1 MAQNLTFVTSFYKIY
16 DQQEDTFLDN
26 FIKFAKKG
34 ASIILY
40 LDNQCKSWEPQLA
53 QFSNVKILYDIQF
66 NDLQVTKMYPKDQA
80 LLPKGGNPKKDTYEY
95 LVLMNSKLEWMTHA
109 QQHAKTTNLAWIDF
123 GILKIVKNF
132 DAAWTKLTMVDVP
145 KDKVL
150 IPGCYN
156 HTDPHE
162 PIGMDNVHWRFC
174 GGLIFGSKDTIAKFH
189 ALSNAELAQKSESK
203 KLTWEVNI
211 WSYIE
216 RKNVEFF
223 EWYSADHNDS
233 MFNFPVP
240 KKVMVVLM
248 IKNESAIIKRC
259 IERAL
264 TIADAI
270 FIADTGSTDGTV
282 DILCDLL
289 PKLDIPG
296 KFVGHTWKNFGHN
309 RTLAFEGAVEFCEEL
324 EEMGW
329 KKELTYGLLLDADMC
344 FVLTDKFK
352 KTDLVQ
358 NGYSIIQK
366 SGSLEYYN
374 TRFVKLS
381 YPWKC
386 VGVTHEY
393 WDGSDCGKLNTVYID
408 DIGDGGAK
416 ADKFER
422 DMRLLE
428 EGLKE
433 DPTNARYM
441 FYLAQT
447 YKDLKRLPEAI
458 EMYKKRVTAGGWY
471 EEVWFATYQIA
482 RLYYEQ
488 GNLVD
493 MEYWA
498 LKGWDFHKKRTENLY
513 LLTKVF
519 RERGENY
526 KAWHYMKLGLSV
538 PKTDDQL
545 FIETDIYDHMFK
557 YEKTILNYYIE
568 PHRRTEAL
576 KELIDYYNLHGGHCY
591 NNLQHYVDPVKATYR
606 PLNFKQVGDYLPTST
621 SVLRQPNDT
630 YLLNVRYVNYR
641 IQADGS
647 YLMMQDGVLSRD
659 HHVRTRNFCLRVDRE
674 FKALGPM
681 EEMKPNF
688 PPRHN
693 VHIEGLEDVRVF
705 EDKEGLKWVGT
716 TMEFSYDGK
725 IRQVTGTYDTAK
737 NVFTNPVSLKVNTNS
752 ECEKNWI
759 PLGNGEFIY
768 GWHPFR
774 IGKMNGDMLEFTEK
788 QDTPKFFEHM
798 RGSSNVVEYNNVL
811 FAVTH
816 VVMYTTPRKYY
827 HQVVCLNKQTR
838 QIQAYTMP
846 FYFKTNHIEYVLGI
860 EVRDNTLFCT
870 VSQNDCNPVL
880 AQISLDDLRFF
891 TM

>member
-1 MAQNLTFVTSFYKIY
+1 MVEDLTFVTSFYKIY
-16 DQQEDTFLDN
+16 EQLDESFLDN
-26 FIKFAKKG
+26 FLKFAKKG
-34 ASIILY
+34 APIILY
-40 LDNQCKSWEPQLA
+40 LDSQCSSWESQLTVY
-53 QFSNVKILYDIQF
+53 SNVKVIYDIQF
-66 NDLQVTKMYPKDQA
+66 NDLLVTKLFPKA
-80 LLPKGGNPKKDTYEY
+80 ETTLPTSGNPKKDTYEY

-109 QQHAKTTNLAWIDF
+109 IQHAQTKNLAWIDF
-123 GILKIVKNF
+123 GMLKIVKNF
-132 DAAWTKLTMVDVP
+132 EAAWTKLTQVHVP
-145 KDKVL
+145 LEKVL

-162 PIGMDNVHWRFC
+162 AISMDAVHWRFC
-174 GGLIFGSKDTIAKFH
+174 GGLIFGTTETIQKFH
-189 ALSNAELAQKSESK
+189 GLSTKKLEEFSAAK

-216 RKNVEFF
+216 RQTLDFF
-223 EWYSADHNDS
+223 QWYAADHNDS
-233 MFNFPVP
+233 MFNFPIP
-240 KKVMVVLM
+240 KKVMVILM

-270 FIADTGSTDGTV
+270 FVADTGSTDGTV
-282 DILCDLL
+282 ELLCELL
-289 PKLDIPG
+289 PTLPVPAKM
-296 KFVGHTWKNFGHN
+296 VGHPWKNFGHN
-309 RTLAFEGAVEFCEEL
+309 RTRSFQDAVEFCDEL
-324 EEMGW
+324 EWE
-329 KKELTYGLLLDADMC
+329 KELTYGLLLDADMC
-344 FVLTDKFK
+344 FVMTDKFK
-352 KTDLVQ
+352 KSDLTQ
-358 NGYSIIQK
+358 NSYSIIQK

-374 TRFVKLS
+374 TRFVKLA

-393 WDGSDCGKLNTVYID
+393 WDGSDTGKLKTVYID

-458 EMYKKRVTAGGWY
+458 EMYKKRVLAGGWY

-482 RLYYEQ
+482 RLCHEL
-488 GNLVD
+488 GNITD
-493 MEYWA
+493 MEYWG

-513 LLTKVF
+513 LLTRVF

-526 KAWHYMKLGLSV
+526 KAWHYMKLGLTV

-545 FIETDIYDHMFK
+545 FIETDIYDHLFK

-576 KELIDYYNLHGGHCY
+576 RELIEYYNAHGGHCY
-591 NNLQHYVDPVKATYR
+591 SNLQHYVDPVKATYQA
-606 PLNFKQVGDYLPTST
+606 LDFKQIGDYVATST
-621 SVLRQPNDT
+621 SILRQPNNT
-630 YLLNVRYVNYR
+630 YLLNIRYVNYR
-641 IQADGS
+641 IQKDGS
-647 YLMMQDGVLSRD
+647 YMMMQDGNLSRD
-659 HHVRTRNFCLRVDRE
+659 HHVRTRNFCLKVDHDFR
-674 FKALGPM
+674 ALGPM

-688 PPRHN
+688 PQKHN

-705 EDKEGLKWVGT
+705 QNDSGLQWIGT
-716 TMEFSYDGK
+716 SMQFSHDGR
-725 IRQVTGTYDTAK
+725 IRQVTGAYDVPK
-737 NVFTNPVSLKVNTNS
+737 NLFTDAVSLKVNTNS
-752 ECEKNWI
+752 DCEKNWI

-774 IGKMNGDMLEFTEK
+774 IGKQNGDMLEWSQK
-788 QDTPKFFEHM
+788 QDTPRFFEHM
-798 RGSSNVVEYNNVL
+798 RGSSNVVEYNGAL
-811 FAVTH
+811 YCVTH

-827 HQVVCLNKQTR
+827 HHLVRLNKETR
-838 QIQAYTMP
+838 MPEAYTMP

-860 EVRDNTLFCT
+860 EVRDATLICT
-870 VSQNDCNPVL
+870 VSQNDCDPVL
-880 AQISLDDLRFF
+880 AKIKLDDLRFYSI
-891 TM
+891 